1 MAQGGFKSS
10 TAKGKGG
17 KPPAKKAATGKS
29 APVKAKAGLGRV
41 GGKHG
46 MKKGSFVVAPKQ
58 ADALKAHKKA
68 EVITK
73 AINKQ
78 VCSAVRSHQE
88 QLVVQTACAHLAV
101 CTQNCSTPCC
111 SDA

>member
-1 MAQGGFKSS
+1 MAQGAFKSS

-78 VCSAVRSHQE
+78 VCVHWKAIKDSQSIRLQ
-88 QLVVQTACAHLAV
+88 
-101 CTQNCSTPCC
+101 
-111 SDA
+111 